1 MFDFKEEICSHMP
14 FIAYGEAPYFEPKA
28 FCCLMLNGKWKLHH
42 FYNGKWERV
51 NTRLPDDATECSP
64 TAEWKGDKWRLSF
77 IAGGFGDDRRYY
89 LYRIDDLNN
98 PIAEKVC
105 LADVGFIWKNQIVYA
120 TRGGE
125 LSISGVRGTKNFH
138 FNDVEWLYRVSYNPD
153 NPHELLI
160 SGQKKG
166 GYIFSWIFNPSKK
179 YLYDLSDN
187 GDVAYKAALFNGKC
201 YYAKR
206 GNGGFEDRH
215 IVMAQNLRISE
226 LSYDDIV
233 GNSQEANSPSMLKM
247 LQNFTSATFRWAS
260 AGFKIADD
268 ETLAKRQAIC
278 DTCQYWKA
286 SARLGMGKCLKCG
299 CTSLKLKFDTESC
312 PTGKW

>member
-1 MFDFKEEICSHMP
+1 MFFAGFGRAGC
-14 FIAYGEAPYFEPKA
+14 FGG
-28 FCCLMLNGKWKLHH
+28 FCCDVFCYLVLLSIFGGKRK
-42 FYNGKWERV
+42 FAYNKQVRSPDMERFV
-51 NTRLPDDATECSP
+51 LQ
-64 TAEWKGDKWRLSF
+64 
-77 IAGGFGDDRRYY
+77 IGFHKKERRWGFNNF
-89 LYRIDDLNN
+89 YRIDDLNN

-233 GNSQEANSPSMLKM
+233 GNSQEANSPSILKM
-247 LQNFTSATFRWAS
+247 LQNFTNATFRWAS

-286 SARLGMGKCLKCG
+286 SALLGMGKCLKCG
-299 CTSLKLKFDTESC
+299 CTSLKLKFDTEKC

>member
-1 MFDFKEEICSHMP
+1 MTLYIDIENKKLVQSITSDRSVSTPVFMQGDNEPLEI
-14 FIAYGEAPYFEPKA
+14 FLLQK
-28 FCCLMLNGKWKLHH
+28 
-42 FYNGKWERV
+42 
-51 NTRLPDDATECSP
+51 
-64 TAEWKGDKWRLSF
+64 
-77 IAGGFGDDRRYY
+77 
-89 LYRIDDLNN
+89 
-98 PIAEKVC
+98 
-105 LADVGFIWKNQIVYA
+105 
-120 TRGGE
+120 GGE

-179 YLYDLSDN
+179 RLYDLSDN

-206 GNGGFEDRH
+206 GNGSFEDRH

-299 CTSLKLKFDTESC
+299 CTSLKLKFDTEKC
-312 PTGKW
+312 PVGKW